1 MSGLSGVPVR
11 WRGVMAAGLLL
22 AALPAFAAR
31 DVVLVLDNSGSM
43 RKNDP
48 ARLAV
53 PAVSEFIH
61 SQPRDTRVGIV
72 LFAAQAELVLPLMPA
87 EVAGDG
93 DADSALGKFNY
104 RGAWTQIAAGVER
117 GLYELR
123 TEGRPDSTRAIVL
136 MTDGLID
143 TGNAARD
150 AELNQWLRRDL
161 AAQAKREGV
170 RIYGIAFTERADFQL
185 LQSLAANTGGEY
197 FRVLTAEGIGRTLQR
212 IDAALAAGGRAPA
225 AAATEPAEPVA
236 AEPEAA
242 LEAPT
247 RSEPAQPVAEVAQA
261 EGAGAGTPWW
271 WWGLIALALLAIA
284 GALAW
289 AFRLFRSTAGSA
301 EAVAAKDSG
310 PTAVLYNTQ
319 ERHEIGAQTVVIGR
333 AGGIDPTRQYIVVP
347 EKTVGRW
354 HATIERRGQTFWVR
368 DEGSVNGTFIND
380 ERVIGEQPLKHGDTL
395 RLHTHKYEFEI
406 PELADAERTML
417 SPKSRLSA

>member
-225 AAATEPAEPVA
+225 AAATEPAEPAA

-247 RSEPAQPVAEVAQA
+247 RSEPAQPVADDAYPSLAQI
-261 EGAGAGTPWW
+261 AGHAMASIFLDALGVDIERMQRINRT
-271 WWGLIALALLAIA
+271 LALLPDSARQDTPLRPLESLVISPSQRIDEIA
-284 GALAW
+284 TRHQALLPKPVRALLYGGAAS
-289 AFRLFRSTAGSA
+289 RPG
-301 EAVAAKDSG
+301 D
-310 PTAVLYNTQ
+310 
-319 ERHEIGAQTVVIGR
+319 GAQTAAARGAAMASYLLFEAPFTR
-333 AGGIDPTRQYIVVP
+333 ALMALGEADAMDR
-347 EKTVGRW
+347 
-354 HATIERRGQTFWVR
+354 R
-368 DEGSVNGTFIND
+368 DEVLQFFAWDRPAARRSM
-380 ERVIGEQPLKHGDTL
+380 P
-395 RLHTHKYEFEI
+395 
-406 PELADAERTML
+406 AEPWL
-417 SPKSRLSA
+417 PPALPGGAVDFVLP